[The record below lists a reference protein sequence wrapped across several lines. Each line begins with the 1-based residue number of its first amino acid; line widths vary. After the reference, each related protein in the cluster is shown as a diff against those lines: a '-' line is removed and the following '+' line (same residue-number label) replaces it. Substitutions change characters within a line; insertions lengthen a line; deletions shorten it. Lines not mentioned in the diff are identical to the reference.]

1 MRLLPLILIEGEIVI
16 AAALVGGLNASRA
29 LLANDRTAVE
39 EGYGMLKR
47 QRTQS
52 IDQGARKAV
61 SDVLYCS

>member
-1 MRLLPLILIEGEIVI
+1 VI